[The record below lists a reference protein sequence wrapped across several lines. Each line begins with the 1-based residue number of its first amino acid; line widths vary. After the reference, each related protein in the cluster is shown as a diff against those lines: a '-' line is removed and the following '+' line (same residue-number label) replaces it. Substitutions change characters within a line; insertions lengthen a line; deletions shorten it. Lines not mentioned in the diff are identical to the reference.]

1 MPPISNGSVVYGIA
15 KISQSNGCS
24 TQVLALHT
32 ISSGDFP
39 LIILADSPLPASALE
54 PPGCSLSGLV
64 LLWGSLCALPT
75 LSQEEGLVQN
85 NCCTDES

>member
-1 MPPISNGSVVYGIA
+1 MIAPLPLISNGSVVYGIA

-24 TQVLALHT
+24 TQVLALYT

-39 LIILADSPLPASALE
+39 LIILADSPVPPSA
-54 PPGCSLSGLV
+54 PRWSCAVSGLV

-75 LSQEEGLVQN
+75 LSQ
-85 NCCTDES
+85 

>member
-1 MPPISNGSVVYGIA
+1 MIATVPPISNGSVVYGIA

-39 LIILADSPLPASALE
+39 LIILADSPVPPSA
-54 PPGCSLSGLV
+54 PHGGCGLLGLV

-75 LSQEEGLVQN
+75 LSQ
-85 NCCTDES
+85 